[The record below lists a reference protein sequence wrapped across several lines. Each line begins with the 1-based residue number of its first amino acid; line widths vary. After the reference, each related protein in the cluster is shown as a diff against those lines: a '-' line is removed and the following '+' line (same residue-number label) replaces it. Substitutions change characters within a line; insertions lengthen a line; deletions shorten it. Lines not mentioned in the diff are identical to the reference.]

1 MAKSATQT
9 STPNFGTLLD
19 KPSSEVERP
28 KPLPQGSYL
37 TIVKGLPRFDKSS
50 KKQTEFVEFTLAV
63 QSAGEDVD
71 EDDLKAWMS
80 KADGTRR
87 SLQDATIRATYYIT
101 EDSMFRLKDFLDHA
115 GAGDDDMSLR
125 QRIDEAPNS
134 QVIAFIKH
142 RASEDGESVFAEL
155 AKTTPAE

>member
-1 MAKSATQT
+1 MANPQT
-9 STPNFGTLLD
+9 APNFGTLLD

-37 TIVKGLPRFDKSS
+37 CVVKGVPRFDKSS

-71 EDDLKAWMS
+71 EDDMKAWMS

-87 SLQDATIRATYYIT
+87 RLQDATIRATYYIT
-101 EDSMFRLKDFLDHA
+101 EDSMFRLKDFLDHC
-115 GAGDDDMSLR
+115 GVEDDGTMR

-142 RASEDGESVFAEL
+142 RASDDGESVFAEL
-155 AKTTPAE
+155 AKTAPAE

>member
-87 SLQDATIRATYYIT
+87 SLKDATIRATYYII
-101 EDSMFRLKDFLDHA
+101 EDALWRLKDFLEHC
-115 GAGDDDMSLR
+115 GIEEGDSLR
-125 QRIDEAPNS
+125 AMIDEAPNS

-155 AKTTPAE
+155 AKTAPAE